1 MKAPAA
7 VGVAAALLC
16 GSCGKS
22 PQQQAKNSAIAAH
35 TNITVGLPPQTQT
48 SRNPESAITGAEV
61 WKVSGTNY
69 NVQGTSLLTM
79 GNGQTMFIVK
89 AFCDFVP
96 SSKDKLIARSIA
108 KYAVDHGYQAKV
120 KESWWNGV
128 PQQFSGAVGV
138 ALMQKAPAGSAPP
151 AAGWRYNFTVA
162 ELQTGK
168 SE

>member
-69 NVQGTSLLTM
+69 SIQGTSLLSL
-79 GNGQTMFIVK
+79 GNGQTMFTVK
-89 AFCDFVP
+89 VLCEFLP
-96 SSKDKLIARSIA
+96 GTNDKPIARSIA
-108 KYAVDHGYQAKV
+108 KYAVDHGYVEANPV
-120 KESWWNGV
+120 KAGLTPSPEHWS
-128 PQQFSGAVGV
+128 FSSAHDRSVQSLELGQPLQRGNK
-138 ALMQKAPAGSAPP
+138 LPAC
-151 AAGWRYNFTVA
+151 
-162 ELQTGK
+162 
-168 SE
+168 